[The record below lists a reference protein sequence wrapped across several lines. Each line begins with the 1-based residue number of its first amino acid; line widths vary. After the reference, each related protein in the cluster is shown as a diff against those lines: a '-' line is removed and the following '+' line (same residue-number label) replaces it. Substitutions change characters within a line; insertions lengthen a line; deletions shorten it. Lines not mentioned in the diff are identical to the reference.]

1 MDIKIVKADLTE
13 VEQIE
18 REYNSPIGI
27 DGGTPGEIDSIAVK
41 QVLDL
46 RDGEYN
52 EEVKTLVEWAK
63 ENGATDPMDIKWAV
77 RDLRMRIGTPT
88 FGDSTQH
95 LARFAYLDMEEKRI
109 KAEKETFK

>member
-46 RDGEYN
+46 RDG
-52 EEVKTLVEWAK
+52 
-63 ENGATDPMDIKWAV
+63 
-77 RDLRMRIGTPT
+77 
-88 FGDSTQH
+88 
-95 LARFAYLDMEEKRI
+95 
-109 KAEKETFK
+109 

>member
-1 MDIKIVKADLTE
+1 
-13 VEQIE
+13 
-18 REYNSPIGI
+18 
-27 DGGTPGEIDSIAVK
+27 
-41 QVLDL
+41 
-46 RDGEYN
+46 
-52 EEVKTLVEWAK
+52 
-63 ENGATDPMDIKWAV
+63 MDIKWAV